1 MAQSVKEV
9 IETLSTLDPEAACV
23 WQLWTQDH
31 IAEELTKEEWLSVC
45 RYFNDNSITSE
56 MVGLDDLISDVL
68 DKRKGSWE

>member
-9 IETLSTLDPEAACV
+9 IETLLTLDPEAPCV
-23 WQLWTQDH
+23 WQLWIQEY

-45 RYFNDNSITSE
+45 KYFDDNPIASE
-56 MVGLDDLISDVL
+56 AVGLDELISDSL